1 MKVGDLVEWEWEAQ
15 WGHGNKPKLYRGIVV
30 GQRYECDIRIL
41 KVVDQL
47 GLIDVRADDVT
58 VISESR

>member
-30 GQRYECDIRIL
+30 GQRYESGVRIL
-41 KVVDQL
+41 KVVDKL
-47 GLIDVRADDVT
+47 GRIEVRAEDAMVL
-58 VISESR
+58 SESG